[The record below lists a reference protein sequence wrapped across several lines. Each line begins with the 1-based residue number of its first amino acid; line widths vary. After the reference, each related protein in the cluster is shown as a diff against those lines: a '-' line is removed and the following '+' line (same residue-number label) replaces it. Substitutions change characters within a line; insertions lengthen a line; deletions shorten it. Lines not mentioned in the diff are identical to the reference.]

1 MSNEQYLKG
10 WNKQTP
16 AYTTQTADGRHPD
29 QQVQEFGPGLRGAA
43 LRDLLDP
50 RLRGAA
56 VRYGG
61 AQQKRVS

>member
-1 MSNEQYLKG
+1 MSQHLKG
-10 WNKQTP
+10 WNKQKE
-16 AYTTQTADGRHPD
+16 AFTTQTADGCHPD

>member
-1 MSNEQYLKG
+1 MSQHLKG
-10 WNKQTP
+10 WNKQKE
-16 AYTTQTADGRHPD
+16 AFTTQTADGCHPA
-29 QQVQEFGPGLRGAA
+29 QQVQAFGPGLRGAA

>member
-1 MSNEQYLKG
+1 MSQHLKG
-10 WNKQTP
+10 WNKQKE
-16 AYTTQTADGRHPD
+16 AFTTQTADGRHPD